1 MNNTRSTDLMARAQI
16 AIPGGVNSPVRA
28 MGSVG
33 ITPPFIKSGRGCKI
47 QDVDGNTYLDFVLS
61 WGPLLLGHSHPE
73 VVEAICHTAERG
85 TSFGAPTESEVIFA
99 EMIVDAVPSVEM
111 VRLVSS
117 GTEATMSA
125 LRLARGYTG
134 RDLIVKFDGCYHGHS
149 DGLLV
154 SAGSGLATLGIPACP
169 GVPEG
174 ITGCT
179 LGVPYNNLEAVSE
192 AFKKH
197 GERIACVILEPV
209 AGNMGVVAPGE
220 GFLQG
225 LRELCTEY
233 GALLIFDEVIT
244 GFRLALG
251 GAQERFGI
259 DPDLTCMGKIIGG
272 GLPLAA
278 YGGKREIMEKMA
290 PVGPVYQAGTLSG
303 NPLAT
308 AAGIKTLQILS
319 EHGVYKQLEDRATQL
334 YEGLGQVFSEK
345 GLPHYGQRVGAMFSY
360 FCQEGP
366 VTDYESAMKSDTDM
380 FAKWYRAMLKK
391 GIYLAPSQFECT
403 FVGLAHTEDDIE
415 LTINAA
421 RDALKEL

>member
-1 MNNTRSTDLMARAQI
+1 MTNARSMDLMARAQI

-61 WGPLLLGHSHPE
+61 WGPLILGHSHPE
-73 VVEAICHTAERG
+73 VVEAISRAAERG
-85 TSFGAPTESEVIFA
+85 TSFGAPTEAEVVFA
-99 EMIVDAVPSVEM
+99 EMIAEAVPSVEM

-134 RDLIVKFDGCYHGHS
+134 RDFIVKFDGCYHGHS

-174 ITGCT
+174 ITSCT
-179 LGVPYNNLEAVSE
+179 LGVAYNDLEALAQ
-192 AFKKH
+192 AFREN
-197 GERIACVILEPV
+197 GDNIACVILEPV
-209 AGNMGVVAPGE
+209 AGNMGVVEPGE

-225 LRELCTEY
+225 VRELCTEY

-244 GFRLALG
+244 GFRVALG
-251 GAQERFGI
+251 GAQQRFGI

-319 EHGVYKQLEDRATQL
+319 EHGVYNRLEERAAQL
-334 YEGLGQVFSEK
+334 YDGLGQVFSEK

-366 VTDYESAMKSDTDM
+366 VTDYKSAMKSDTAL

>member
-1 MNNTRSTDLMARAQI
+1 
-16 AIPGGVNSPVRA
+16 
-28 MGSVG
+28 
-33 ITPPFIKSGRGCKI
+33 
-47 QDVDGNTYLDFVLS
+47 
-61 WGPLLLGHSHPE
+61 
-73 VVEAICHTAERG
+73 
-85 TSFGAPTESEVIFA
+85 
-99 EMIVDAVPSVEM
+99 
-111 VRLVSS
+111 
-117 GTEATMSA
+117 MSA

-134 RDLIVKFDGCYHGHS
+134 RDIIVKFDGCYHGHS

-174 ITGCT
+174 ITSCT
-179 LGVPYNNLEAVSE
+179 LGVAYNDLEALRR
-192 AFKKH
+192 AFREK
-197 GERIACVILEPV
+197 GESIACVILEPV
-209 AGNMGVVAPGE
+209 AGNMGVVEPGE

-225 LRELCTEY
+225 VRDLCTEY

-244 GFRLALG
+244 GFRVALG
-251 GAQERFGI
+251 GAQQRFGI

-319 EHGVYKQLEDRATQL
+319 EHGVYDRLEERAAQL
-334 YEGLGQVFSEK
+334 YDGLGQVFAEK

-366 VTDYESAMKSDTDM
+366 VTDYKSAMKSDTEL
-380 FAKWYRAMLKK
+380 FAKWYRAMLSK

>member
-1 MNNTRSTDLMARAQI
+1 MNNARSTDLMARAQI

-61 WGPLLLGHSHPE
+61 WGPLILGHAHPE
-73 VVEAICHTAERG
+73 VVEAICRAAERG
-85 TSFGAPTESEVIFA
+85 TSFGAPTEAEVVFA

-134 RDLIVKFDGCYHGHS
+134 RDLILKFDGCYHGHS

-174 ITGCT
+174 VTGCT
-179 LGVPYNNLEAVSE
+179 LGVPYNNLEALGEV
-192 AFKKH
+192 FKKH
-197 GERIACVILEPV
+197 GERIACVIVEPV
-209 AGNMGVVAPGE
+209 AGNMGVIEPKE

-225 LRELCTEY
+225 IRDLCSRY

-259 DPDLTCMGKIIGG
+259 TPDLTCMGKIIGG

-278 YGGKREIMEKMA
+278 YGGRREIMEKMA

-319 EHGVYKQLEDRATQL
+319 EHGVYNKLEDRAAQL
-334 YEGLGQVFSEK
+334 YEGLGQVFDEK

-366 VTDYESAMKSDTDM
+366 VSDYESAMQSDTGL